1 MKCFRNIVYVTEWSV
16 DQGAAIERAVAL
28 ARNNQA
34 DLTVID
40 VIPESLLG
48 IAGIPGLAVKEDPVA
63 GLMADHR
70 EKLESLL
77 APHSEGPDVNI
88 RLVVGKRFIEVIRA
102 VLSDGFDLVLKPAQD
117 PEWLDRLFGSDDM
130 HLLRKCPCPVW
141 LTRPGEKANYQN
153 IVAAVD
159 FDPDRE
165 DEDAQALNTEIVD
178 LASSLAVSDFA
189 SLHLLHVWDAP
200 EAGLVRVWADN
211 PNAAEVQITE
221 YKRTRHQ
228 RALEAL
234 KRDLRARLGKE
245 QYEYLGPQTHLK
257 KGVPGKVIPAM
268 VAEMKADL
276 VVMGTLA
283 RSGVPGLFIG
293 NTAETVLEQLHCSV
307 LAIKPPGF
315 VSPVTVSKD

>member
-16 DQGAAIERAVAL
+16 DQEAAVERAVAL

-34 DLTVID
+34 DLTIID
-40 VIPESLLG
+40 VIPEGLLG
-48 IAGIPGLAVKEDPVA
+48 VSGIPGLSVKEDPLA
-63 GLMADHR
+63 GLMDDHR
-70 EKLESLL
+70 EKLETLL
-77 APHSEGPDVNI
+77 AAYTGAPDISI
-88 RLVVGKRFIEVIRA
+88 RLLVGKRFIEVIRA
-102 VLSDGFDLVLKPAQD
+102 VLNDGFDLVLKPAQD

-141 LTRPGEKANYQN
+141 LTRPGERSNYEN

-159 FDPDRE
+159 FDPDSH
-165 DEDAQALNTEIVD
+165 DENGQVLNREIVD

-200 EAGLVRVWADN
+200 EAGFVRVWAEN

-221 YKRTRHQ
+221 HKRTQHQ

-234 KRDLRARLGKE
+234 KRDLHDRLGQE
-245 QYEYLGPQTHLK
+245 QYDYLAPRTHLK
-257 KGVPGKVIPAM
+257 KGIPGKVIPAM

-293 NTAETVLEQLHCSV
+293 NTAETVLEQLQCSV

-315 VSPVTVSKD
+315 VSPVTAKSA